1 MENVEI
7 GRAKADKR
15 IKKLIA
21 EIMLSQKINEIKE
34 FINDFEE
41 QQKEWEGFI
50 SGFSSEAHKYETLIE
65 FLNRLIEL
73 EKQDLERR
81 F

>member
-15 IKKLIA
+15 RKKLIA

-34 FINDFEE
+34 FINDSEE